1 MIDRRCT
8 TQHATSSKMSAN
20 FLKKA
25 LFHNQMFSVEVGI
38 GSSVGLNKAR
48 VDQIETRPSPGY
60 GSHLETKRRLSH
72 GGYLEKQ
79 KFT

>member
-38 GSSVGLNKAR
+38 GSSVGLNKAKTESR
-48 VDQIETRPSPGY
+48 VRVTSR
-60 GSHLETKRRLSH
+60 H
-72 GGYLEKQ
+72 GGYFEKAEI
-79 KFT
+79 